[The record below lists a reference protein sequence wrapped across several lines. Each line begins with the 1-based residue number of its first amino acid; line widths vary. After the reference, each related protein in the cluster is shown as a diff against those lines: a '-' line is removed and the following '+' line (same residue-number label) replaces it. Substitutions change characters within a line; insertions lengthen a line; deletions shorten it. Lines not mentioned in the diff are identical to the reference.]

1 MPLRFGCWPNPCYI
15 VFSYAIAKEAAVF
28 FTRLELMMVIGVGG
42 VFVALGLATLI
53 LGQNEAATTM
63 LLAGLAVLGIY
74 LWMAR
79 SEA

>member
-1 MPLRFGCWPNPCYI
+1 MY
-15 VFSYAIAKEAAVF
+15 
-28 FTRLELMMVIGVGG
+28 FTHLELMTMIGIGG
-42 VFVALGLATLI
+42 IFVASGLATLI

>member
-1 MPLRFGCWPNPCYI
+1 M
-15 VFSYAIAKEAAVF
+15 F